1 MLSIDKSI
9 LWDGGEAQERMKE
22 YGKIAEELHIIV
34 YTAPGFNEKKIS
46 ENVWIY
52 PTNTVFK
59 LFYFFNAYRIGKRL
73 VRSRPDLETRKVGS
87 WAWLI
92 TSQDAFTNIVA
103 VILKKKF
110 GIPFQA
116 QIHTDFLSPYFKK
129 ESWKNYIR
137 YLLYSWSV
145 KKADCT
151 RVVSERIKKSLIS
164 IFHAPQSKVTVLPIF
179 VDIEKIKK
187 TPVTVDLHKKYPGYD
202 FIILMAS
209 RLTREKNI
217 ETACRAMA
225 GVSQKFPKTL
235 LLIVGDGPQKKILK
249 EKYENL
255 VKSYFPKGSRTSKY
269 SNIIFEDAVLY
280 ETLISYYKTAD
291 FFLLTSS
298 YEGYGRTIIEALAAG
313 LPVFSTNV
321 GVAKEIIK
329 DGETGIIFKE
339 HNSKEIA
346 SGITEVL
353 SGNKLGGMKLKT
365 REFAKIFLLSSKEEY
380 LKKMKEDFEKCNNSA
395 N

>member
-1 MLSIDKSI
+1 
-9 LWDGGEAQERMKE
+9 
-22 YGKIAEELHIIV
+22 
-34 YTAPGFNEKKIS
+34 
-46 ENVWIY
+46 
-52 PTNTVFK
+52 
-59 LFYFFNAYRIGKRL
+59 
-73 VRSRPDLETRKVGS
+73 
-87 WAWLI
+87 
-92 TSQDAFTNIVA
+92 
-103 VILKKKF
+103 
-110 GIPFQA
+110 
-116 QIHTDFLSPYFKK
+116 
-129 ESWKNYIR
+129 
-137 YLLYSWSV
+137 LLYSWSV